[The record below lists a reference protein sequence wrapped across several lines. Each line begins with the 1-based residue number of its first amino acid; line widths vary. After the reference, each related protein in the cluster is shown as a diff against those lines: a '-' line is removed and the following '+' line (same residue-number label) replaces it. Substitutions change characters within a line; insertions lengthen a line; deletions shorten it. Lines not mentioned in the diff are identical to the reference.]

1 VPSRSALALG
11 STDAQRCYAGKR
23 RQARWPPA
31 NSERRGSGGRWISSV
46 LPFPSAVGRPH
57 FGPNAWLLLLTS
69 AGGAISIG
77 VFGVI
82 FNLYV
87 VSLGISSGAL
97 GVILG
102 VGTLGLALA
111 VAPAG
116 LLADAWGRKRTLILG
131 GILNGVATVGQCL
144 FPSAAAIA
152 ACGFVG
158 GLGGAAIAVVAL
170 PMLLEAAPPGQRNA
184 VLATG
189 GALALLGSA
198 AGSVLGG
205 RLPAWF
211 GNVLAVAPNG
221 PLAYRLTLLLSLA
234 LAGVTALPLLP
245 WYHDRHRPRSWRRGI
260 AGLADPAWRRLAGKM
275 ALVVGALGLG
285 AGFVIPYL
293 NLYFTRVLGVS
304 VAAFG
309 TLGAVSQ
316 LVLGA
321 MTLLAGVLT
330 ARYGVVRL
338 VVLTQLLAIAVLLF
352 LAAAPA
358 PAAAMAAFVMRQ
370 GLMDMTSPIAQGW
383 LLGLAAPEQR
393 ATTSSLLLIAQQ
405 GPWALSSAAGGALQ
419 QRAGFLP
426 GFLLTALFYLLSVA
440 FWIAFF
446 RRTTGRNGQQIRQF
460 GILREGNP
468 QEAPI
473 E

>member
-1 VPSRSALALG
+1 
-11 STDAQRCYAGKR
+11 
-23 RQARWPPA
+23 
-31 NSERRGSGGRWISSV
+31 
-46 LPFPSAVGRPH
+46 LPFPSGLGRPH

-69 AGGAISIG
+69 AGGAVSIG
-77 VFGVI
+77 VFGVS

-87 VSLGISSGAL
+87 VSLGLSSGTL

-116 LLADAWGRKRTLILG
+116 LLADAWGRKRALILG
-131 GILNGVATVGQCL
+131 GVLNGVATVGQCL
-144 FPSAAAIA
+144 VPNAVAIA
-152 ACGFVG
+152 ACGFVA

-170 PMLLEAAPPGQRNA
+170 PMLLEAAPPDQRNA

-189 GALALLGSA
+189 GALALLGTA

-205 RLPAWF
+205 QLPAWF
-211 GNVLAVAPNG
+211 GSVLAVAPNG
-221 PLAYRLTLLLSLA
+221 PISYRLTLLLSLA

-245 WYHDRHRPRSWRRGI
+245 WYHDPHRARPWRRGI
-260 AGLADPAWRRLAGKM
+260 AGLADPAWRRLAAKV

-316 LVLGA
+316 LVLGVL
-321 MTLLAGVLT
+321 TLLAGLLT
-330 ARYGVVRL
+330 ARVGVVRL
-338 VVLTQLLAIAVLLF
+338 VVLTQVLAVAVLLL
-352 LAAAPA
+352 LATAPA
-358 PAAAMAAFVMRQ
+358 PVPAMAAFVLRQ
-370 GLMDMTSPIAQGW
+370 GLMDMTAPIAQGW

-426 GFLLTALFYLLSVA
+426 GFLLTALFYFLSVA
-440 FWIAFF
+440 FWIVFF
-446 RRTTGRNGQQIRQF
+446 RRRTGRNGQQSGQF
-460 GILREGNP
+460 GILREENP
-468 QEAPI
+468 QEASI